1 VSLADEELVQRHVT
15 GDKRAF
21 AGLVE
26 RYAGS
31 VFNLAYQLTHDE
43 AEAEDITQD
52 TFLRVYR
59 ALPRSDWQRPFK
71 PWLFT
76 IATNLCRDWARR
88 RAVSFSALTE
98 ETDELSD
105 EEPSLIEHLEEK
117 ELHKALQHAVDSLPP
132 AYRVVIVL
140 RYTEGLSYE
149 QISEALDLPLNT
161 VRTHLSRAKQRLRAA
176 LVAELGD
183 VP

>member
-1 VSLADEELVQRHVT
+1 VSLTDEEIVRRHLA

-26 RYAGS
+26 RYSGS
-31 VFNLAYQLTHDE
+31 IFNLAYQLTHNLS
-43 AEAEDITQD
+43 EAEDISQE

-59 ALPRSDWQRPFK
+59 ALPQSDWQRPFK

-88 RAVSFSALTE
+88 RAWSFPDSTE
-98 ETDELSD
+98 ETEKLPDEV
-105 EEPSLIEHLEEK
+105 PPLIEHLEEK
-117 ELHKALQHAVDSLPP
+117 ELREALQHAVDSLPP
-132 AYRVVIVL
+132 AYRIAIVL

-149 QISEALDLPLNT
+149 QMSQALNLPLNT
-161 VRTHLSRAKQRLRAA
+161 VRTHLSRAKQRLRIA
-176 LVAELGD
+176 LLAELGET
-183 VP
+183 P